1 MRKFSPHL
9 SIYKFPITAISS
21 ITNRASG
28 MYLTGIISTSC
39 LFTLLNENQKSK
51 LINYYNNM
59 DFYKQKCINY
69 TLLYP
74 FGYHFSGSVR
84 HLVWDAFPNLLTN
97 SLTTKSS
104 RFLFLISILPTVLLE
119 DRLYNKFKTIHK

>member
-1 MRKFSPHL
+1 
-9 SIYKFPITAISS
+9 
-21 ITNRASG
+21 
-28 MYLTGIISTSC
+28 
-39 LFTLLNENQKSK
+39 
-51 LINYYNNM
+51 M